1 MSTQHHYSARL
12 KRNYRA
18 GDLLSIPELINE
30 VLEPNSGREV
40 SDRAV
45 ADLARTMNLTRERP
59 SPRAV
64 LFHYEEV
71 CNLVVGMKRG
81 RRAQSN
87 PSSNALR
94 QREFKAR
101 RAAGDASKN
110 GS

>member
-1 MSTQHHYSARL
+1 MSTQHHYSKRL
-12 KRNYRA
+12 QRNYRA
-18 GDLLSIPELINE
+18 EDLLSVPEVIE
-30 VLEPNSGREV
+30 VVSANSGREV

-87 PSSNALR
+87 PSPNALR